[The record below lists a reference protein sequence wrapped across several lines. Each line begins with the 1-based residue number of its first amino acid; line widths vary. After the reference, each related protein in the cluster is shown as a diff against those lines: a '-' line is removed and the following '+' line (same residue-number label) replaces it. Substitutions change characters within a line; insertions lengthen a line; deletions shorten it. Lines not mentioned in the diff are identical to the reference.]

1 MMRHGSKS
9 ILSSAS
15 GSAKEMPVQ
24 LNDYGGM
31 FEFAPTSL
39 WLEDF
44 SGVRRLFD
52 EWRALGCTDLTSYL
66 RADLSRVKAC
76 SERINVLKVNLR
88 TLELFDAP
96 SEAELIA
103 SLGSIFRDDMLDHHV
118 GELTALWNGE
128 TEFSSQSVNYTLAGR
143 RIDILMTGRVLPGHE
158 SDLGRVLIAIE
169 DVTEREEAR
178 RKQAN
183 SERYAHGLFEHS
195 PVSLWVEDFSRIKSL
210 LDELRERGI
219 EDLRVF
225 TDVHPE
231 FVKRCMAEIRVLDV
245 NQQTCDLFH
254 APDKATLLH
263 RLGDIFRDK
272 MHALFREQLIDLWGG
287 KLFQSREV
295 VNYALNGNEV
305 HLLMQFSVLP
315 GYEHDWSLV
324 QVALTDITARKK
336 AEGYLEFLGRHDV
349 LTKLYNRSYY
359 VEELN
364 RLERKKIHP
373 VTVIAADLNGLKMAN
388 DKWGHAVGDALLRRA
403 GEVLSKAVD
412 MPSCAARIGGD
423 EFVLLMPG
431 KDADGGHATREEIS
445 RLIDLNNQFYSG
457 APLSL
462 AMGCATSI
470 PGEPL
475 EDTVR
480 RADLAMYD
488 AKSNFYSDPN
498 ADRGH
503 AQEPR

>member
-1 MMRHGSKS
+1 
-9 ILSSAS
+9 
-15 GSAKEMPVQ
+15 
-24 LNDYGGM
+24 
-31 FEFAPTSL
+31 
-39 WLEDF
+39 
-44 SGVRRLFD
+44 
-52 EWRALGCTDLTSYL
+52 
-66 RADLSRVKAC
+66 
-76 SERINVLKVNLR
+76 
-88 TLELFDAP
+88 
-96 SEAELIA
+96 
-103 SLGSIFRDDMLDHHV
+103 
-118 GELTALWNGE
+118 
-128 TEFSSQSVNYTLAGR
+128 
-143 RIDILMTGRVLPGHE
+143 
-158 SDLGRVLIAIE
+158 
-169 DVTEREEAR
+169 
-178 RKQAN
+178 
-183 SERYAHGLFEHS
+183 
-195 PVSLWVEDFSRIKSL
+195 
-210 LDELRERGI
+210 
-219 EDLRVF
+219 
-225 TDVHPE
+225 
-231 FVKRCMAEIRVLDV
+231 
-245 NQQTCDLFH
+245 
-254 APDKATLLH
+254 
-263 RLGDIFRDK
+263 
-272 MHALFREQLIDLWGG
+272 
-287 KLFQSREV
+287 
-295 VNYALNGNEV
+295 
-305 HLLMQFSVLP
+305 
-315 GYEHDWSLV
+315 V

-431 KDADGGHATREEIS
+431 KDADGGHATCEEIS
-445 RLIDLNNQFYSG
+445 RLIDLNNQFYTG